1 MLDIAVIAPI
11 LLISL
16 FGFIAFKDWSEMEL
30 DWQSKK
36 FIIKRRKNE
45 YLQPNNLDTLADKS
59 SSKQLPKE

>member
-1 MLDIAVIAPI
+1 MIDIAVIAPI

-30 DWQSKK
+30 DWQAKK
-36 FIIKRRKNE
+36 IKIKRRKNE

-59 SSKQLPKE
+59 SPRQLPKE

>member
-30 DWQSKK
+30 DWQAKK
-36 FIIKRRKNE
+36 FIIKRRKIE
-45 YLQPNNLDTLADKS
+45 YLQPNSPDTPADKS
-59 SSKQLPKE
+59 SPRQLPKE

>member
-59 SSKQLPKE
+59 SPRQLPKE